1 MVLYVTSIL
10 KNTASSF
17 YFSSFKT
24 ADETKITNLS
34 NLAIFYAEML
44 LFFYFKTSNTNIFSH
59 FLNLSRIYFDRK
71 PSRPFK
77 TRVKAEH
84 RMFLFV
90 CVLFSRLL
98 KHTF

>member
-1 MVLYVTSIL
+1 MRMVLYVTSIL

-44 LFFYFKTSNTNIFSH
+44 PLF
-59 FLNLSRIYFDRK
+59 LQ
-71 PSRPFK
+71 
-77 TRVKAEH
+77 
-84 RMFLFV
+84 
-90 CVLFSRLL
+90 
-98 KHTF
+98 